1 MRRLSD
7 WLRKNRIE
15 LLSVL
20 GLLIVTASMW
30 ALFRNWHLDR
40 SFITYRTAQNLAAGE
55 GFVYNVGGLA
65 LSDTV
70 APLYVAILALG
81 STFTADLPSLSNLT
95 GTVAIGLSALALYL
109 TVHPAGRLPAALAG
123 LVAASLPLLWMSLGL
138 DALLWMA
145 FGLLALWLYT
155 LKRGR
160 LIAGSLAAVLLG
172 LATLMRPEI
181 AALAVVLA
189 VDAVLT
195 GRRVNPAAPGLYV
208 LIVAGGLLVL
218 SQTPGGRLPGL
229 PGVLGTPL
237 PADLF
242 APTYLAGLKTQ
253 AAGFFA
259 LSPLWALTLPLGAAG
274 VVRLITA
281 PQGTHGSLLLVA
293 WAALHAVSLLI
304 LQAGVEAWQFAPL
317 VLALIVL
324 AALGVGW
331 LAGRLR
337 EGRPRQLAAGA
348 GALLMLGAAAHS
360 LLTMTGPGD
369 GSAWRGLA
377 PPSINAAYAQAG
389 QWIAANTPPGVQVGA
404 DEIGVLG
411 YTSARP
417 LVDAAGRL
425 QPDIAAAQARG
436 DGVWWLSEYAPE
448 VLVLS
453 DSTLVPLADDAWFNA
468 TYAEVGRLGPAQE
481 VGIWQRT
488 STPEPLTRQL
498 TGLVTYPVGV
508 TLSGIATDFS
518 LDPLDEGRTARVRLE
533 WLLDEPQDAAQ
544 QVALRIES
552 RDGAIAALESEPLDF
567 SGAPVGEA
575 FTTYHT
581 LTLAPSLQPGVYE
594 LSVGLGPDQDGIEW
608 QAVAQGKVPFPE
620 TAFVGAV
627 AGSRTEFGDI
637 ALVGYRL
644 SRTEGQI
651 EIVLMWQAIEQPQA
665 DYRVFVQ
672 VRGAQ
677 GDVAAYVDGEPR
689 GGAYPT
695 SVWSAGE
702 NVSDTITIERATL
715 PPGSYEVY
723 AGLLDAD
730 GDRLLTLDG
739 RDAALVGQ
747 LSISE

>member
-15 LLSVL
+15 MLSVL
-20 GLLIVTASMW
+20 GLLIVTAGMW
-30 ALFRNWHLDR
+30 ALFRGWHLDR

-55 GFVYNVGGLA
+55 GFSYNIGGLA
-65 LSDTV
+65 LADTV
-70 APLYVAILALG
+70 APFYAAILALG
-81 STFTADLPSLSNLT
+81 STLTADLPSLSNLI
-95 GTVAIGLSALALYL
+95 GSVAIALSALSLYL
-109 TVHPAGRLPAALAG
+109 TIHPAGRLPAAIGG
-123 LVAASLPLLWMSLGL
+123 LVTASLPLLWMSLGL
-138 DALLWMA
+138 DAPLWAA

-155 LKRGR
+155 VKRGR
-160 LIAGSLAAVLLG
+160 MIAGALAAVLLA

-208 LIVAGGLLVL
+208 LIVAGGLLAL

-229 PGVLGTPL
+229 PGVLGAPL

-242 APTYLAGLKTQ
+242 APTYLTGLRAL

-259 LSPLWALTLPLGAAG
+259 LSPLWALVLPLGAAG

-281 PQGTHGSLLLVA
+281 PEGTHGSLLLVA

-304 LQAGVEAWQFAPL
+304 LGAGVEACQYVPL

-331 LAGRLR
+331 LADRLR

-348 GALLMLGAAAHS
+348 GALLLFGACAHA
-360 LLTMTGPGD
+360 LLTMTASGGEQ
-369 GSAWRGLA
+369 AWRRLA
-377 PPSINAAYAQAG
+377 PPSIRAAYAQAG
-389 QWIAANTPPGVQVGA
+389 QWIAANTPSDAWVGT

-436 DGVWWLSEYAPE
+436 DAVWWVSEYAPE
-448 VLVLS
+448 ALVLS
-453 DSTLVPLADDAWFNA
+453 DDALAPLMDDAWFNTA
-468 TYAEVGRLGPAQE
+468 YAEVGRLGPAQE

-488 STPEPLTRQL
+488 ATPEPLTRLL
-498 TGLVTYPVGV
+498 TGLVTYPNGV

-518 LDPLDEGRTARVRLE
+518 LDPLDGGRTARVRLE
-533 WLLDEPQDAAQ
+533 WLLDEPQTAPQ

-552 RDGAIAALESEPLDF
+552 RDGAIAALESEPMDL

-581 LTLAPSLQPGVYE
+581 LTLTSNLQPGVYE
-594 LSVGLGPDQDGIEW
+594 LSVGLGPDEEGIEW

-627 AGSRTEFGDI
+627 AGSRTDFGDI

-644 SRTEGQI
+644 SRTEGRI
-651 EIVLMWQAIEQPQA
+651 EIVLMWLAVEQPQA
-665 DYRVFVQ
+665 DYRVFIQ
-672 VRGAQ
+672 VRGA
-677 GDVAAYVDGEPR
+677 GGEVAAYVDGEPH

-695 SVWSAGE
+695 SIWSAGE
-702 NVSDTITIERATL
+702 RVSDTITIESATL
-715 PPGSYEVY
+715 PPGTYEVY

-730 GDRLLTLDG
+730 DDRLLTLDG

-747 LSISE
+747 LSITE